1 MVRPQREETV
11 VVGSLHGS
19 SLLSLHHK
27 LQVLISHWWR
37 NCGSYWTRKGYYIIL
52 TKQFP
57 SLFDSYTEYQR
68 HHRSTNKM
76 VNVSRNG
83 RKKKQKLPANV
94 SDFTKYSESRVGSW
108 SHILRGLLKEDEWI
122 PRKQQYN
129 LSFSFALNL
138 QSQTDY
144 VSPWRQTSSDILKS
158 SLKKEIIFSCW

>member
-1 MVRPQREETV
+1 MRWWGPREKRQLWLALFM
-11 VVGSLHGS
+11 GA
-19 SLLSLHHK
+19 LLEPEK
-27 LQVLISHWWR
+27 K
-37 NCGSYWTRKGYYIIL
+37 RKQPYNSTL
-52 TKQFP
+52 FSMTPLVNKQ
-57 SLFDSYTEYQR
+57 
-68 HHRSTNKM
+68 M

-83 RKKKQKLPANV
+83 RKKNKNYLPMFQTSRLPANV

-129 LSFSFALNL
+129 LSFSFASNL